1 MRSDIE
7 KMRQASQIIESIA
20 ANFQSAI
27 PSDDDAPERA
37 RSAPAN
43 NDDDAR
49 KRKRSVDSGASSALG
64 EPRKKRGII
73 SKMFGGLKKQAVV
86 TSPTEAVIQEES
98 TGKSDLILFFLK
110 KLVFEVPLVPGDL
123 VGAEQMTALD
133 RLLRELS
140 PQEKEVIIDEIRSK
154 AHLLQDLENHFYRD
168 VQAQRVKV
176 SLRTTRGTVVN
187 IFGSGWTEE

>member
-1 MRSDIE
+1 
-7 KMRQASQIIESIA
+7 MRQASQIIESIA

-98 TGKSDLILFFLK
+98 T
-110 KLVFEVPLVPGDL
+110 VPLVPGDL
-123 VGAEQMTALD
+123 GGAEQMTALD

-154 AHLLQDLENHFYRD
+154 ATSASRSRKSLLQRCPSSKSKSFAANDSRNR
-168 VQAQRVKV
+168 
-176 SLRTTRGTVVN
+176 S
-187 IFGSGWTEE
+187 